1 MRKIEGDEPACIVAT
16 ISKPAFGRDTCFVG
30 WTTTDMQGSDPG
42 RIGEGYAAKEPRHTL
57 CSCARFPSIGTIGAL
72 FRACHRHA
80 QHDRTLLEMAQLM
93 TSAITAVP
101 RDLLDPR
108 SVGDAEIPRCPAIGF
123 HQGSERLF
131 DLALAAPLCLSACDG
146 VPTLGRPTTAV

>member
-1 MRKIEGDEPACIVAT
+1 MIPVAL
-16 ISKPAFGRDTCFVG
+16 
-30 WTTTDMQGSDPG
+30 
-42 RIGEGYAAKEPRHTL
+42 AKAMLQKNR
-57 CSCARFPSIGTIGAL
+57 AIPSAPVQEFYPSALSIGAL

-80 QHDRTLLEMAQLM
+80 QLDRTLLEMAQLM

-131 DLALAAPLCLSACDG
+131 DLALVAPLCPSACDG
-146 VPTLGRPTTAV
+146 VPTLGQPTTAV

>member
-1 MRKIEGDEPACIVAT
+1 MRKIGGDEPACIVAT
-16 ISKPAFGRDTCFVG
+16 ISTPAFGRDTCFVG
-30 WTTTDMQGSDPG
+30 STTTDVLGGDPG
-42 RIGEGYAAKEPRHTL
+42 RIGEGYAAEEPRHTF
-57 CSCARFPSIGTIGAL
+57 CSCARVLSIGAIGAL

-131 DLALAAPLCLSACDG
+131 DLALAAPLCPSACDG
-146 VPTLGRPTTAV
+146 VPTLGRPTAAV